1 MNKTVIR
8 VIAVI
13 LAIILLITILLGI
26 ISVPARAVTQDDIDA
41 LISQEEEISRRKE
54 EIRGKIDSYEFQ
66 QLAILERVEMLNQQM
81 FLTEDD
87 IENIKQRIEL
97 YGSLISDK
105 KQVVVEAQKAEE
117 QQLTEYKRHVRSME
131 EAGPLTYLSV
141 LFEAAS
147 FPDLL
152 GRLDF
157 IKQIMNED
165 ERQYKKLTA
174 AKESTAAAVG
184 ALEKVAS
191 GQQAEE
197 KLLEEKEAQLQM
209 EIEESQNML
218 KEIEGQIDSFQ
229 ALYEEEEVA
238 RIELEKQIAEL
249 QEELEKQQQSNVQ
262 GSGRFV
268 WPATSYIVTSPFG
281 TRLHPVYGYYLTHY
295 GVDIGAGYGTEIYAA
310 DSGTVIASEYSSSYG
325 YYIVID
331 HGNGYTTLYG
341 HMSELIAS
349 VGEGVSQGEVIGLVG
364 STGVSTGPHLHFEI
378 RDCGVCIDPLDFFS
392 GYEIWD

>member
-1 MNKTVIR
+1 MNKTIVR

-13 LAIILLITILLGI
+13 LAVILVISILIGI

-81 FLTEDD
+81 FLTEED
-87 IENIKQRIEL
+87 IANIKQRIEL
-97 YGSLISDK
+97 YGTLIADK
-105 KQVVVEAQKAEE
+105 KQAVIEAQKAEE
-117 QQLTEYKRHVRSME
+117 NQLTEYKKHVRSME

-141 LFEAAS
+141 IFEAAS

-157 IKQIMNED
+157 VKQIMNQD

-184 ALEKVAS
+184 ALETVAA

-197 KLLEEKEAQLQM
+197 KLLIEKEAQLQS
-209 EIEESQNML
+209 EIEEAQDML
-218 KEIEGQIDSFQ
+218 KQIEGQIDSAY
-229 ALYEEEEVA
+229 ALYEEEEAA
-238 RIELEKQIAEL
+238 RLELEQQIAEL
-249 QEELEKQQQSNVQ
+249 QEELEKQKNSSVQ
-262 GSGRFV
+262 GSGRFI
-268 WPATSYIVTSPFG
+268 WPATSMIVTSPFG

-310 DSGTVIASEYSSSYG
+310 DSGTVIVSEYSSSYG

-341 HMSELIAS
+341 HMSTLIAS
-349 VGEGVSQGEVIGLVG
+349 EGEGVSQGEVIGLVG

-378 RDCGVCIDPLDFFS
+378 RDYGVCIDPLDFYS

>member
-1 MNKTVIR
+1 MNKTIVRI
-8 VIAVI
+8 IAVVLAFI
-13 LAIILLITILLGI
+13 LVITILLSI
-26 ISVPARAVTQDDIDA
+26 ISVPARAVTQSDIDE
-41 LISQEEEISRRKE
+41 LIAKEEEISQRKE
-54 EIRGKIDSYEFQ
+54 EIRSKIDSYEYQ
-66 QLAILERVEMLNQQM
+66 QLAILEKVEMLDEQK
-81 FLTEDD
+81 FLTEED

-97 YGSLISDK
+97 YGTLIADK
-105 KQVVVEAQKAEE
+105 KQAVVEAQKAEE
-117 QQLTEYKRHVRSME
+117 EQLAEYKHHVRVME

-141 LFEAAS
+141 IFEAAS

-191 GQQAEE
+191 DQQAEE
-197 KLLEEKEAQLQM
+197 KLLEEKEALLQS
-209 EIEESQNML
+209 EIKEAQDML

-229 ALYEEEEVA
+229 ALYNEEEAA
-238 RIELEKQIAEL
+238 RIELEQQIAEL
-249 QEELEKQQQSNVQ
+249 QEELERQQQSSVQ

-268 WPATSYIVTSPFG
+268 WPATSYIVTSTFG

-295 GVDIGAGYGTEIYAA
+295 GVDIGAGYGTEVYAA

-341 HMSELIAS
+341 HMSTLIAD
-349 VGEGVSQGEVIGLVG
+349 VGEGVAQGEVIGLIG
-364 STGVSTGPHLHFEI
+364 STGVSTGPHLHFEV
-378 RDCGVCIDPLDFFS
+378 RDYGVCVDPLDFFS
-392 GYEIWD
+392 GYEIWE

>member
-1 MNKTVIR
+1 MNKSVIR

-13 LAIILLITILLGI
+13 LAVILVVTILLGI

-41 LISQEEEISRRKE
+41 LISQEEEISQRKE
-54 EIRGKIDSYEFQ
+54 EIRAKIDSYEFQ
-66 QLAILERVEMLNQQM
+66 QMAILERVETLNQQM
-81 FLTEDD
+81 FLTEED

-97 YGSLISDK
+97 YGTLIADK
-105 KQVVVEAQKAEE
+105 KEAVAEAQKAEE
-117 QQLTEYKRHVRSME
+117 AQLTEYKRHVRSME

-141 LFEAAS
+141 IFEAAS

-165 ERQYKKLTA
+165 ERQYKRLTA

-184 ALEKVAS
+184 ALEKVA
-191 GQQAEE
+191 GDQQAEQ
-197 KLLEEKEAQLQM
+197 KLLEEKEAQLQS

-229 ALYEEEEVA
+229 ALYQEEEAA
-238 RIELEKQIAEL
+238 RLELEQQIAEL
-249 QEELEKQQQSNVQ
+249 QEELERQQQACVQ

-268 WPATSYIVTSPFG
+268 WPATSYIVTSTFG

-295 GVDIGAGYGTEIYAA
+295 GVDIGAGYGTEVYAA

-341 HMSELIAS
+341 HMSTLIAS
-349 VGEGVSQGEVIGLVG
+349 VGEGVSQGEVIGLIG
-364 STGVSTGPHLHFEI
+364 STGVSTGPHLHFEV
-378 RDCGVCIDPLDFFS
+378 RDYGVCIDPLDFFS
-392 GYEIWD
+392 GYEIWE